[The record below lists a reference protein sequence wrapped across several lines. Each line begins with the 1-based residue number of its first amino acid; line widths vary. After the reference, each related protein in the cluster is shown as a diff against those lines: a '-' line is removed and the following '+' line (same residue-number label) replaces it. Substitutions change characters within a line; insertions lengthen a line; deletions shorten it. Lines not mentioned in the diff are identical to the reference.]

1 MNKKIILLSAVAG
14 ISVILY
20 LMIYMP
26 EWFRSSDSLQS
37 NGAKKQDHT
46 IAVNGLVVLPERID
60 NKIVTTGSVIP
71 NEHVELRSE
80 ISGRITG
87 IFFQEDS
94 PVRKGQLLVKINDQD
109 LKAQKNKILIQKQL
123 AEQDE
128 KRKKSILTIEG
139 ISLEE
144 YERSLSLLHSLE
156 AELELLDA
164 QIAKTEIRAPFDGVI
179 GLRKISPGGFVSPN
193 DLIADMQ
200 EIDPVKIEF
209 MIPEKYSHLIRK
221 GSKIHFKTIGSEN
234 THSGTVYALSS
245 SIDVTTRSLAVRAK
259 ASNKERTLKPG
270 AFVKVEFILNSV
282 DDAVVVPSEA
292 VVPELGGQKVYVYQN
307 GKAIGRQVFAGIRTD
322 SETQLINGV
331 NIQDTIIIT
340 GLLQLKD
347 SMNVRIDRIIDKP
360 MLKVS
365 SLTN

>member
-1 MNKKIILLSAVAG
+1 MYLLIYVPEWVKSTDSIHTSEIKKSRNAIAVHGLIIL
-14 ISVILY
+14 
-20 LMIYMP
+20 P
-26 EWFRSSDSLQS
+26 E
-37 NGAKKQDHT
+37 K
-46 IAVNGLVVLPERID
+46 ID

-128 KRKKSILTIEG
+128 KRKKSILSIEG

-156 AELELLDA
+156 AELDLLDA

-209 MIPEKYSHLIRK
+209 MIPEKYSHHIQK

-259 ASNKERTLKPG
+259 ASNKERSLKPG
-270 AFVKVEFILNSV
+270 AFVKIEFILNSV
-282 DDAVVVPSEA
+282 NNAVVIPSNA
-292 VVPELGGQKVYVYQN
+292 IVPELGGQKVFVYQN
-307 GKAIGRQVFAGIRTD
+307 GKAIGRQVSTGIRTD
-322 SETQLINGV
+322 SETQLVNGIEV
-331 NIQDTIIIT
+331 QDTIIIT

-347 SMNVRIDRIIDKP
+347 SMNVRIDQIIDKSS
-360 MLKVS
+360 LKVS
-365 SLTN
+365 SLTH